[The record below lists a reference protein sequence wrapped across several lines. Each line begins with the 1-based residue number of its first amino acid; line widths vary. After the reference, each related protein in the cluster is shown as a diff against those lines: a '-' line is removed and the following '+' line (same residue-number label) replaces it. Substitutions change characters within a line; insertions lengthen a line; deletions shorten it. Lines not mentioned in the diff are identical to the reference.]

1 MAGNVWEWTRSL
13 YEEYPYQADDGRED
27 VKASGRRVL
36 RGGSFLDNEWHARCS
51 FRGDLDPDDEWL
63 YFGCRVWVVC
73 ASWSLLGFWVLIEAE
88 ARRGRTSQWMGH
100 MTANPRD

>member
-1 MAGNVWEWTRSL
+1 VSRYFQGTWQTFYYSPDGDSPYGVADMAGNVWEWTRSL

-63 YFGCRVWVVC
+63 YFGCRV
-73 ASWSLLGFWVLIEAE
+73 G
-88 ARRGRTSQWMGH
+88 
-100 MTANPRD
+100 